1 MLFWSRT
8 AGHDKH
14 HKLSRL
20 ERFGRSQYSSK
31 EQEAIERALKARLGP
46 NFISKR
52 PVGGGSHAAYL
63 EGHTAV
69 SLANEIFGFNGWS
82 RSVTEE
88 TIDFV
93 DHKED
98 KYFIGISAMVDLG
111 KETHITTT
119 GRVVYCR
126 QRELRQYVG
135 IEMYQTLLLLT

>member
-1 MLFWSRT
+1 MR
-8 AGHDKH
+8 G
-14 HKLSRL
+14 
-20 ERFGRSQYSSK
+20 
-31 EQEAIERALKARLGP
+31 LGP

-98 KYFIGISAMVDLG
+98 KYFIGISAMVKVQLKDG
-111 KETHITTT
+111 AFHED
-119 GRVVYCR
+119 
-126 QRELRQYVG
+126 VG
-135 IEMYQTLLLLT
+135 YGSSEGMKYGGAPHHGCCLSGIAPSPAGP